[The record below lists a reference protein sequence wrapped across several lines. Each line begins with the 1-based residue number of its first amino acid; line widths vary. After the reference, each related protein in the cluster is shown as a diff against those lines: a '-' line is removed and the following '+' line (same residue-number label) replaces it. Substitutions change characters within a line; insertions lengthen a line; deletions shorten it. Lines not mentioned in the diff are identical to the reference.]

1 MGPRTMMKTTAVL
14 AVVLIVV
21 GAWVS
26 HKRRVQNKTE
36 ADLVEK
42 LENELTAPVA
52 DISTGEI
59 PADRP
64 GDDELLA
71 QVLRLA
77 RELQGQLGPC
87 VERWPDHPDVVRIY
101 VHADAA
107 GRLETLLVEGAPD
120 DTKACFL
127 NALEKGRYP
136 RNADG
141 VAELP
146 LYFD

>member
-1 MGPRTMMKTTAVL
+1 MGPRTMMKTTALL

-26 HKRRVQNKTE
+26 HKRRVQNRTE

-42 LENELTAPVA
+42 IETELTAPVA
-52 DISTGEI
+52 DISSGEI
-59 PADRP
+59 PDRP
-64 GDDELLA
+64 ADTELLA
-71 QVLRLA
+71 QVLRIA
-77 RELQGQLGPC
+77 REIQGHLGPC
-87 VERWPDHPDVVRIY
+87 VEMWPEHPDSVRIY

-107 GRLETLLVEGAPD
+107 GRLETLLVEGAPPES
-120 DTKACFL
+120 ASCFL

-141 VAELP
+141 VADLP

>member
-1 MGPRTMMKTTAVL
+1 MMKTTAVL

-26 HKRRVQNKTE
+26 HKRRVRNKSE
-36 ADLVEK
+36 ADLVQK
-42 LENELTAPVA
+42 LESELVAPVA
-52 DISTGEI
+52 DVSGGEI
-59 PADRP
+59 PPDRP
-64 GDDELLA
+64 GNDELLA
-71 QVLRLA
+71 QVLRIS
-77 RELQGQLGPC
+77 RELQGRIGPC
-87 VERWPDHPDVVRIY
+87 VEMWPEHPDTVRIY

-120 DTKACFL
+120 AAAPCFL